1 MRATAAARRAL
12 GAVCAALCVLAIA
25 GFATRHANPAGRTWS
40 PLAPAGVASPFRL
53 GTAARPFAW
62 STAAGDL
69 NADGRPDYAIADRI
83 GRVSGGFKYAVQ
95 VAIGGLE
102 TQSVTFDSSEGALTI
117 GLRDVDHDQDLD
129 VVVSTLLSPT
139 PVRVWLNDGR
149 GTFAETARR
158 HFAPEWRADPSAGA
172 DPDAAAAIAVVSSRR
187 YEPGTYAGHTR
198 LTGLVA
204 LSRLTSRAS
213 ASPFDSPAAP
223 RRSRAPPSTAPLFL

>member
-12 GAVCAALCVLAIA
+12 VAACAALCLLAIA
-25 GFATRHANPAGRTWS
+25 GVATRHAHFAEPTWS
-40 PLAPAGVASPFRL
+40 PLATAGAASPFRL

-83 GRVSGGFKYAVQ
+83 GRVSGGFEYAVQ
-95 VAIGGLE
+95 FVISGLP
-102 TQSVTFDSSEGALTI
+102 TQSVTFDSPDGALSI
-117 GLRDVDHDQDLD
+117 SLRDVDHDQDLD

-139 PVRVWLNDGR
+139 TVRVWLNDGR
-149 GTFAETARR
+149 GAFAETASRDV
-158 HFAPEWRADPSAGA
+158 APEWRADPAAGA

-187 YEPGTYAGHTR
+187 YQPGTPAGHAR

-204 LSRLTSRAS
+204 LSFLTTRAS
-213 ASPFDSPAAP
+213 AQPIDPPACR
-223 RRSRAPPSTAPLFL
+223 RRSRAPPATAPLVL